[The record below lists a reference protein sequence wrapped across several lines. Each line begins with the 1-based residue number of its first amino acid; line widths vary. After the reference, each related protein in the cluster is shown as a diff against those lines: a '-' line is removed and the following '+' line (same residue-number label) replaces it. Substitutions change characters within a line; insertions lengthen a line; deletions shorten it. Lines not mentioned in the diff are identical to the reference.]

1 MIDHQ
6 ITAVF
11 TAALS
16 KWVAAAALHLD
27 QERMELL
34 GVCLKADDMDV
45 GVVVRLREGAILLEA
60 TSERGSKRAEL
71 YRQDIEPFRPATPFA
86 APESKGGH

>member
-1 MIDHQ
+1 MIDQQ
-6 ITAVF
+6 ITAAF

-16 KWVAAAALHLD
+16 KWVTAAALHLD

-34 GVCLKADDMDV
+34 GVSLEANDMDLR
-45 GVVVRLREGAILLEA
+45 VVVRLREGAILLEA
-60 TSERGSKRAEL
+60 TSERGGKRAEL
-71 YRQDIEPFRPATPFA
+71 YRQDIEPVRPATPFA

>member
-16 KWVAAAALHLD
+16 KWVAAVALHLD